1 MSNKDIE
8 TKPVVVD
15 VRGKFCPTPVIET
28 KKIIDGNPSAVVET
42 IVDNEVS
49 RDNVEKF
56 GKSRGYTVTIS
67 ETEDTFH
74 VLLIPSTAAEQVV
87 TGTSEVNMGSAAGV
101 VQSAGGT
108 QFVGSPMAT
117 KGKVLVIS
125 KEFVGQ
131 GSEELGRTLM
141 KTFLFSLTEVDCM
154 PSKIFFLNGGVKMA
168 VEGSEHLDNLQ
179 QLINQ
184 GVEIASCGI
193 CLNYYELTEKLAIG
207 SVTNMYVIANALLG
221 EEAILL

>member
-1 MSNKDIE
+1 MSNNVTSKKV
-8 TKPVVVD
+8 KPVVVD
-15 VRGKFCPTPVIET
+15 VRGKLCPTPVIET
-28 KKIIDGNPSAVVET
+28 KKVTDGNPTAMVET

-67 ETEDTFH
+67 EVDGAFH
-74 VLLIPSTAAEQVV
+74 VLLIPPMGAGQATVV
-87 TGTSEVNMGSAAGV
+87 ADNIGATLETVAAGV
-101 VQSAGGT
+101 APHAGI
-108 QFVGSPMAT
+108 ST

-125 KEFVGQ
+125 TEFVGQ

-141 KTFLFSLTEVDCM
+141 KTFLFSLTEVDRT
-154 PSKIFFLNGGVKMA
+154 PSKIFFLNGGVKIA

-179 QLINQ
+179 QLVNQ

-193 CLNYYELTEKLAIG
+193 CLNYYELTEKLAVG
-207 SVTNMYVIANALLG
+207 SITNMYAIANAMLG
-221 EEAILL
+221 EDSVLM